1 MVVGVAVVVVAI
13 VVVLAV
19 VSLGGMI
26 STTVGTAFK
35 RQKDPEKMFP
45 FSSGFYAKAPRG
57 APYKDIDQCN

>member
-26 STTVGTAFK
+26 STTVGTAFRWHK
-35 RQKDPEKMFP
+35 RPEKMSPLLSASTAHIHCGRNGLF
-45 FSSGFYAKAPRG
+45 G
-57 APYKDIDQCN
+57 AT

>member
-35 RQKDPEKMFP
+35 WQKDPEKMFP
-45 FSSGFYAKAPRG
+45 LSSASIAHIHCGRNG
-57 APYKDIDQCN
+57 LSGTT

>member
-1 MVVGVAVVVVAI
+1 MVVGVVVVVVAI

-35 RQKDPEKMFP
+35 WHKNPENSMTP
-45 FSSGFYAKAPRG
+45 SSFGVHLHCGRNG
-57 APYKDIDQCN
+57 LSGVT

>member
-45 FSSGFYAKAPRG
+45 FLSGFSAHIHCGKNGLSG
-57 APYKDIDQCN
+57 AT